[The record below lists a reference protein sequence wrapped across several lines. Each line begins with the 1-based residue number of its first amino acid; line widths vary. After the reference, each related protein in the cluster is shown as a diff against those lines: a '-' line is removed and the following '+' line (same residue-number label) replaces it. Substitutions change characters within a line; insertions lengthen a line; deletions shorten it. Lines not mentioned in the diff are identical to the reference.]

1 MWVVSAALPGP
12 SCRRDPGS
20 EARAG
25 TQMTMSESQTPAWL
39 KRQPLRDLS
48 PLLEGQ
54 TEALPQ
60 TWDAQRQRQ

>member
-1 MWVVSAALPGP
+1 
-12 SCRRDPGS
+12 
-20 EARAG
+20 
-25 TQMTMSESQTPAWL
+25 MTMSESQTPAWL